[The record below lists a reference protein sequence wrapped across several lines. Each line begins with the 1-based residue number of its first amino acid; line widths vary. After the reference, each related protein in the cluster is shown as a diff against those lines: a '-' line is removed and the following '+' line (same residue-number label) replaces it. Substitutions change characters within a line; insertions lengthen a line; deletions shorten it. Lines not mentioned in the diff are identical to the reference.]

1 MRNGY
6 PLNFINQ
13 LFLSFRKPKPLPL
26 PKSTATRFLRF
37 PFINEAIKRK
47 AINILHRTNMQETIQ
62 FWFDSGPSTRRI
74 FHPPK
79 EKLVCSSLCH
89 YCHINSKNKKQ
100 CHIKCTIYQ
109 INCSFCNQIYIGESF
124 RPVWQRI
131 KEHEQL
137 SNKRDAVAQHF
148 LSAHPSKSSISVSW
162 YLLHRNLPT
171 TSTRKTLESIYINR
185 VDPDKLMNN
194 CVGRELPFRM

>member
-13 LFLSFRKPKPLPL
+13 LFSSFRKLKPHIL

-79 EKLVCSSLCH
+79 EKLVCSSLLP
-89 YCHINSKNKKQ
+89 KQ
-100 CHIKCTIYQ
+100 GHIKCTIYQ
-109 INCSFCNQIYIGESF
+109 INCSFCKQIYIGESF

-131 KEHEQL
+131 KEHEL
-137 SNKRDAVAQHF
+137 SNKRDAIAQHF
-148 LSAHPSKSSISVSW
+148 ISAHLS
-162 YLLHRNLPT
+162 
-171 TSTRKTLESIYINR
+171 
-185 VDPDKLMNN
+185 
-194 CVGRELPFRM
+194 